1 MEASYWERRREEEY
15 QEKLAKERKDKLN
28 ADKGRITNNG

>member
-15 QEKLAKERKDKLN
+15 QEKLAKEKKLN
-28 ADKGRITNNG
+28 TDKGRITNNG